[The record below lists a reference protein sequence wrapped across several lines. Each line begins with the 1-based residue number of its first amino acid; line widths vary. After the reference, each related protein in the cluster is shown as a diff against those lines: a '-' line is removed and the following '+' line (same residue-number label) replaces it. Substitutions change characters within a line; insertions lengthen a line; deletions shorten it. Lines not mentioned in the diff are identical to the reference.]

1 MTTQPPT
8 GEYDGGDLLG
18 QQHSGPRVGN
28 RYELSGLLGRGGMAE
43 VRMGHDLRLGRPV
56 AVKRL
61 RSDLA
66 ADPTFQAR
74 FRREAQSAASL
85 NHPAIVS
92 VYDTGDEPDSS
103 GQSIPYI
110 VMEYVEGKTLREI
123 LREGRKVL
131 PERALEVVAEVL
143 GALDYSHRA
152 GIVHRDIKPA
162 NVMLTP
168 NGSVK
173 VMDFGIARAIADSS
187 ATMTAT
193 AAVVG
198 TAQYLSPE
206 QARGEQ
212 VDARSDIYSTG
223 CVLYELLTGRPPF
236 VGDSPVAVAYQ
247 HVREEAQPPSTF
259 DPQIPPEIDAIT
271 AKALAKRIEDRYQS
285 AAEMRADIERA
296 LAGQQIA
303 APAVTSEATQPYMPL
318 LSEPTQPMTTAM
330 PPLEPEDEHPNR
342 RRWAYVLLGL
352 AVLAVFVA
360 AAIFGREFFGTSDVP
375 QVSVPKVV
383 DMTQA
388 EAIQALDR
396 VGLKADITRQN
407 SSTKKGIVL
416 AQDPPLG
423 TLVDKGAK
431 VDLTVSAG
439 KKMVQIPPDIVD
451 MNLQEAETALTDLG
465 LDPNP
470 IEEHSTETK
479 GQVTRTNPLP
489 GESVPVG
496 SSVTVYYSAGLV
508 EVPDV
513 IGQTKDEATS
523 QLEGLGFRV
532 TPSFSPSSSDPAGT
546 VIGQTPTGGTRR
558 AYGSQVVINVS
569 SAAPTP
575 TTPTETVTTP
585 TVTPTDTTTSESPG
599 QRLNAPAGR
608 STTTLPAIERRI
620 RSAITGRTLLR
631 ILNSVRIVQIG

>member
-8 GEYDGGDLLG
+8 GDSPGGNASSR
-18 QQHSGPRVGN
+18 HSGGARVGN

-74 FRREAQSAASL
+74 FRREAQAAASL

-92 VYDTGDEPDSS
+92 VYDTGEEPDST

-123 LREGRKVL
+123 LREGRKL
-131 PERALEVVAEVL
+131 MPERALEVVADVL

-223 CVLYELLTGRPPF
+223 CLLYELLTGRPPF
-236 VGDSPVAVAYQ
+236 VGDSPVSVAYQ
-247 HVREEAQPPSTF
+247 HVREEAQPPSAF
-259 DPQIPPEIDAIT
+259 DPQIPPAIDAIT
-271 AKALAKRIEDRYQS
+271 AKALAKRTEDRYQS
-285 AAEMRADIERA
+285 AAEMRADIQRA
-296 LAGQQIA
+296 LAGQQIS
-303 APAVTSEATQPYMPL
+303 APAVTSEVTQAYMPL
-318 LSEPTQPMTTAM
+318 LPEPTQAMTTAM
-330 PPLEPEDEHPNR
+330 PATEPVDDHPTR
-342 RRWAYVLLGL
+342 RRLAYVLLGV

-360 AAIFGREFFGTSDVP
+360 AAIFGREFFAKSDVP
-375 QVSVPKVV
+375 QVSVPNVV
-383 DMTQA
+383 DLPRAQA
-388 EAIQALDR
+388 VKKLDKF
-396 VGLKADITRQN
+396 GLKAEITLKN
-407 SSTKKGIVL
+407 SNDVAKGVVL
-416 AQDPPLG
+416 TQDPPLG
-423 TLVDKGAK
+423 TLVDEGSK
-431 VDLTVSAG
+431 VKLTVSAG
-439 KKMVQIPPDIVD
+439 KEMVQIPPDIVD
-451 MNLQEAETALTDLG
+451 MNLRDAVDALTALG
-465 LDPNP
+465 LHARPV
-470 IEEHSTETK
+470 EEHSTETK
-479 GQVTRTNPLP
+479 GQVTHTDPLP
-489 GESVPVG
+489 GQRVAVG
-496 SSVTVYYSAGLV
+496 SFVTVYFSAGLV
-508 EVPDV
+508 EVPSV
-513 IGQTKDEATS
+513 IDQTQDDATS
-523 QLEGLGFRV
+523 QLTGLGFQV
-532 TPSFSPSSSDPAGT
+532 TPSFDPSSDQPAGT
-546 VIGQTPTGGTRR
+546 VIAQTPEAGKKV
-558 AYGSQVVINVS
+558 AYGSQVVITVS
-569 SAAPTP
+569 SATP
-575 TTPTETVTTP
+575 TTTP
-585 TVTPTDTTTSESPG
+585 TDTTTTPTDTTTSPTDTPSPR
-599 QRLNAPAGR
+599 QSPPTDT
-608 STTTLPAIERRI
+608 STATLPPVERRH
-620 RSAITGRTLLR
+620 R
-631 ILNSVRIVQIG
+631 

>member
-8 GEYDGGDLLG
+8 GEHDGHDVLG
-18 QQHSGPRVGN
+18 QHSGPRVGD

-43 VRMGHDLRLGRPV
+43 VRMGYDLRLGRPV

-92 VYDTGDEPDSS
+92 VYDTGEEPDST

-110 VMEYVEGKTLREI
+110 VMEYVEGRTLREI

-168 NGSVK
+168 KGSVK

-236 VGDSPVAVAYQ
+236 VGDSPVSVAYQ

-259 DPQIPPEIDAIT
+259 DPQITPEIDAIT

-296 LAGQQIA
+296 LAGQQIS
-303 APAVTSEATQPYMPL
+303 APAVTSAATQAYMPL
-318 LSEPTQPMTTAM
+318 LPEPTQAMTTAM
-330 PPLEPEDEHPNR
+330 PVEEPEDEHPNR
-342 RRWAYVLLGL
+342 RRWAYVLLGV
-352 AVLAVFVA
+352 AVLVVFVVAAVFGRQFFSGGSVA
-360 AAIFGREFFGTSDVP
+360 VP
-375 QVSVPKVV
+375 RVV
-383 DMTQA
+383 DLTQA
-388 EAIQALDR
+388 QAVRALEQA
-396 VGLKADITRQN
+396 GLEADITLQN
-407 SSTKKGIVL
+407 SGEKKGLVL
-416 AQDPPLG
+416 DQDPAPR
-423 TLVDKGAK
+423 TTVDEGST
-431 VDLTVSAG
+431 VQLTVSAG
-439 KKMVQIPPDIVD
+439 RKKVQIPPDIVD
-451 MNLQEAETALTDLG
+451 MNRQDAEAALEALG
-465 LDPNP
+465 LKSSP
-470 IEEHSTETK
+470 IEEQSTETK
-479 GQVTRTNPLP
+479 GQVTRTDPLA
-489 GESVPVG
+489 GQTVFVG
-496 SSVTVYYSAGLV
+496 TVVKIYYSAGLV
-508 EVPDV
+508 EVPNV
-513 IGQTKDEATS
+513 IGESQDDATRE
-523 QLEGLGFRV
+523 LKALHFDV
-532 TPSFSPSSSDPAGT
+532 TPSFDPSSDEPAGT
-546 VIGQTPTGGTRR
+546 VIAQSPPGGTKQV
-558 AYGSQVVINVS
+558 YGSRVVISVS
-569 SAAPTP
+569 SATPTPTTP
-575 TTPTETVTTP
+575 TTPTETT
-585 TVTPTDTTTSESPG
+585 TPTDTPTDTATDRPG
-599 QRLNAPAGR
+599 QRLSAPTNRNAER
-608 STTTLPAIERRI
+608 LPSVERRI
-620 RSAITGRTLLR
+620 RSAIIGR
-631 ILNSVRIVQIG
+631 ILRGRILDGVRIFQIG